1 MSDDKKPLVVQIS
14 DSNEDWMSTV
24 RKDKTAK
31 TIVARFQKDA
41 AEMDVQQEWED
52 IVRKHAKAEQDDMD
66 ALLKKMVP
74 YLKSVGYDLDVS
86 KSYLGKEMH
95 GSDGNRRRGALVITE
110 RKENTVKM
118 ESPAKVAQWVASA
131 TGLHGSAKR
140 IDGDTWLVD
149 IDEN

>member
-1 MSDDKKPLVVQIS
+1 MSDDKKPIVVPVS
-14 DSNEDWMSTV
+14 SENEDWMVTV
-24 RKDKTAK
+24 RKEKTAK
-31 TIVARFQKDA
+31 TIVARFQKSA
-41 AEMDVQQEWED
+41 AEMDVHAEWAD
-52 IVRKHAKAEQDDMD
+52 IIRKHAKAEQDDMD

-86 KSYLGKEMH
+86 KSYLGKEQH

-110 RKENTVKM
+110 RAENAAKAD
-118 ESPAKVAQWVASA
+118 SPQKVVRWVASA